1 MLVKWVTGRM
11 RQCVS
16 FRLRHVP
23 PLTKSDGIYESKRC
37 WQSCMWGG
45 SSGRISEKSLRKL
58 PQSKSF
64 WRTLMDGS
72 TFKQRKMSSCSHG
85 WRSQLREGGPQ
96 REAICYS
103 TKYLWVNLCR
113 RQFEKKF
120 ENLNHAWRTEYLGI
134 LWDVQTE
141 VRSGICDLTTWFLP
155 W

>member
-37 WQSCMWGG
+37 YRAAC
-45 SSGRISEKSLRKL
+45 EVVPVEESLRKASRNFL
-58 PQSKSF
+58 KANHF
-64 WRTLMDGS
+64 GGHLWMGS

-120 ENLNHAWRTEYLGI
+120 ENLNHAWGTEYLGI